1 MFFYPS
7 IYLFIFHRVDA
18 RLSVKS
24 SLTFLISITAL
35 PMKTAVIKKRRGRWV
50 GVNGSS
56 NREKRERER
65 KRRKC
70 LQGKL
75 LKKVQA
81 GWLGS
86 SSKRVGPLPSP
97 APKWQLLAPP
107 LNTQCLVAKL
117 CLSLT
122 DEWGKERKTG
132 GGNTKCCYS
141 LSFGGAGKK
150 TNLKEVLA
158 PCTPLQ
164 THTYNNNNINKG

>member
-1 MFFYPS
+1 MQGCP
-7 IYLFIFHRVDA
+7 LRA
-18 RLSVKS
+18 
-24 SLTFLISITAL
+24 AL
-35 PMKTAVIKKRRGRWV
+35 PFLSASQLYPWKLQSLKKGRGRWV
-50 GVNGSS
+50 GVNRSS

-141 LSFGGAGKK
+141 LSFGSAKK
-150 TNLKEVLA
+150 RNPKEVLA
-158 PCTPLQ
+158 PCTPPQ
-164 THTYNNNNINKG
+164 THIFTKKEQ

>member
-1 MFFYPS
+1 MRLSSFY
-7 IYLFIFHRVDA
+7 LCLLHGVDA

-24 SLTFLISITAL
+24 GLTFLISIAAL
-35 PMKTAVIKKRRGRWV
+35 AMETAVIKKKRRGRWV

-56 NREKRERER
+56 NREKRER

-70 LQGKL
+70 LRGKL

-86 SSKRVGPLPSP
+86 SSKGVGPLPSP

-122 DEWGKERKTG
+122 DEWGKEGKTG

-141 LSFGGAGKK
+141 LSFLRCKK
-150 TNLKEVLA
+150 DPT
-158 PCTPLQ
+158 
-164 THTYNNNNINKG
+164 